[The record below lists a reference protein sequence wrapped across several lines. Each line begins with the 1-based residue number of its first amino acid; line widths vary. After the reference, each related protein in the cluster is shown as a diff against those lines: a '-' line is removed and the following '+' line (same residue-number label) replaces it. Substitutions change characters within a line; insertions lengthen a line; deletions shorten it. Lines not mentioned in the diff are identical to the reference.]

1 MILSTTQ
8 GGAAVLALL
17 QSGGGNAWGPLT
29 AFAAALY
36 GGAVVL
42 CFVIGGNYLVTGSFD
57 SQSKAKAIDW
67 IRRGI
72 VGGVF
77 GLLATS
83 IYLFFDGLF

>member
-1 MILSTTQ
+1 MPSTN
-8 GGAAVLALL
+8 ASAVAVLALL

-29 AFAAALY
+29 ALAVALY

-42 CFVIGGNYLVTGSFD
+42 CFVIAGNYLVVGALD
-57 SQSKAKAIDW
+57 SEKKAKAVDW

-72 VGGVF
+72 TGGVF

>member
-1 MILSTTQ
+1 MLPTTGPIL
-8 GGAAVLALL
+8 AFL
-17 QSGGGNAWGPLT
+17 QSGGGNAWEPLT

-42 CFVIGGNYLVTGSFD
+42 CFVIAGNYLVAGALD
-57 SQSKAKAIDW
+57 SESKTKGLNW
-67 IRRGI
+67 LKRGFT
-72 VGGVF
+72 GGVF